1 MACVEGDCA
10 TMSYSFIRRLDQ
22 ASIHSS
28 LSTGTSV
35 FLQLQHGYPL
45 VVVFVV
51 LVYTEVI
58 QREGIMVGIDMGIGR
73 DQSLVEV
80 VHGLECSTSRLYV
93 SLGQS
98 VKLQYLTSMF
108 ISWVVVD
115 RILES

>member
-28 LSTGTSV
+28 LS
-35 FLQLQHGYPL
+35 LHGYPL